1 MTTEIP
7 SIVRETEIEIEIET
21 ETATQRRPTAT
32 AHPTI
37 TTVGARAV
45 GEVRGARTKNGGGA
59 GQVAHQNVDGAIERD
74 GLLPLV
80 ATGEKGAP
88 TRAGVMETTVGS
100 GEAHLSGQGQSHLP
114 SERAVVTLHDR

>member
-1 MTTEIP
+1 MTEIP
-7 SIVRETEIEIEIET
+7 STVREIEIEI
-21 ETATQRRPTAT
+21 ETATQRRPTAI

-37 TTVGARAV
+37 TTVGARAI
-45 GEVRGARTKNGGGA
+45 GEVRGARTKSGGGA

-74 GLLPLV
+74 DLLPLV

-88 TRAGVMETTVGS
+88 TRAGVVETTVGS